1 MKRQNF
7 TSTRSTLLSRK
18 ITTNTWK

>member
-7 TSTRSTLLSRK
+7 THSSHSGPV
-18 ITTNTWK
+18 